1 MKVMVK
7 NGRVGTLVG
16 NCHVIFDNY
25 DSYSYTV
32 PANDIVKAWN
42 DKEFEEFMKEV
53 NETAK
58 EDMKESLEEY
68 QN

>member
-16 NCHVIFDNY
+16 NCSVIFDNF
-25 DSYSYTV
+25 DGYSYTV

-42 DKEFEEFMKEV
+42 DKEFKKFMEEV
-53 NETAK
+53 DETAK
-58 EDMKESLEEY
+58 EDV
-68 QN
+68 

>member
-7 NGRVGTLVG
+7 NGRIGTLVG
-16 NCHVIFDNY
+16 NCSVIFDNHDGY
-25 DSYSYTV
+25 SYSVNT
-32 PANDIVKAWN
+32 NDIVKVWN
-42 DKEFEEFMKEV
+42 DKEFEDFMEEV
-53 NETAK
+53 DKTAK